1 MIGAIDFKIKQ
12 LGGTMAINAIA
23 SSLAKETRDSS
34 TAGSIRICF
43 NEGSWEN

>member
-1 MIGAIDFKIKQ
+1 VIKATDFKVKQ
-12 LGGTMAINAIA
+12 LGGTMATNAIA

-43 NEGSWEN
+43 NGES